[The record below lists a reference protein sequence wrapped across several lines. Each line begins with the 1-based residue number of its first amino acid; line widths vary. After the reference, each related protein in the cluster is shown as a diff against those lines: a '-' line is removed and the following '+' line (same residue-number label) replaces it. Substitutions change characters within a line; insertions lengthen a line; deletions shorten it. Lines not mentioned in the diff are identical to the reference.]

1 MTSAAAIVDAA
12 IVDAATWTAGVVG
25 GYLVIRGT
33 VAVLRRRVGA
43 VRTAAGVGLAATL
56 ASGGVAFAASGG
68 GHGTS
73 RPPSVSADWPTGRRA
88 DRTSAVTVRPGDC
101 LWDIAAHRLA
111 HPTSAHVA
119 AAWPRWW
126 LVNRAVIGADPDL
139 VRPGQ
144 LLRPPASTR
153 SPS

>member
-1 MTSAAAIVDAA
+1 MVPDAT
-12 IVDAATWTAGVVG
+12 IVDAATWTAAVVA
-25 GYLVIRGT
+25 GYLVVRGI
-33 VAVLRRRVGA
+33 AAALRVGRVA
-43 VRTAAGVGLAATL
+43 AKAAAGIGIATALVG
-56 ASGGVAFAASGG
+56 GGAAFAGS

-73 RPPSVSADWPTGRRA
+73 GPPAISADWPTNRDPAHVR
-88 DRTSAVTVRPGDC
+88 AVTVRPGDC
-101 LWDIAAHRLA
+101 LWDIAAHRLT

-126 LVNRAVIGADPDL
+126 LANRVLIGADPDL

-144 LLRPPASTR
+144 RLRPPSSTR